1 MKTIGFV
8 CEGPRDSDL
17 LEAVIRH
24 ILKEDITALYL
35 QPEPSLLGENGN
47 GWKGVWSWCHKNGS
61 TLDQYMQGAIPKIDA
76 IIIQMDGDVSR
87 KEREVHCTC
96 FAEECDNSGTVFPL
110 SCPMENCPVL
120 VPCPRHATGV
130 PGYVSHLQ
138 SLIHQHFPGQYLPI
152 CVIPC
157 DSSDTW
163 IVAACDEYD
172 HPETIE
178 DPWTNIISK
187 KKEYF
192 GIRVP
197 GHKKTKAVY
206 DKFIPIVC
214 QNWEIVKKRCS
225 QASCFDNIISAI
237 K

>member
-76 IIIQMDGDVSR
+76 IIIQMDGDVFR
-87 KEREVHCTC
+87 KEREVHCSC
-96 FAEECDNSGTVFPL
+96 YAEECDKSGTIFPL
-110 SCPMENCPVL
+110 RCLMESCPVAI
-120 VPCPRHATGV
+120 PCPHHGAGI
-130 PGYVSHLQ
+130 PGYVDHLQ
-138 SLIHQHFPGQYLPI
+138 ALIHRHFPGQYLPI

-172 HPETIE
+172 NPEVIE
-178 DPWTNIISK
+178 DPWTNVISK

-214 QNWEIVKKRCS
+214 QNWDTIKSRCS
-225 QASCFDNIISAI
+225 QASRFHTIISEMQ
-237 K
+237 